1 MTTEN
6 EKNNPKVPGKR
17 TRTEEPRF
25 RVRKPDYTLADLLAQ
40 MPKSEASEQ
49 TEAAE
54 KRVAQ
59 PVREYPE
66 EAYCF
71 ELEDPG
77 YTLEDLLAQMPKSE
91 ASEPKTDACAGQP
104 VRQYPEE
111 AYDFEFEDPGYTL
124 EDLLAQVTED
134 NRHEVVDFGPPVG
147 KEVW

>member
-1 MTTEN
+1 MVGAMTRKK
-6 EKNNPKVPGKR
+6 KNSVE
-17 TRTEEPRF
+17 TA
-25 RVRKPDYTLADLLAQ
+25 VLAESA
-40 MPKSEASEQ
+40 
-49 TEAAE
+49 T
-54 KRVAQ
+54 Q

-77 YTLEDLLAQMPKSE
+77 YTLEDLLAQLPKSE
-91 ASEPKTDACAGQP
+91 TPESNADAETAVAKGYATQP
-104 VRQYPEE
+104 VREYPEE

>member
-1 MTTEN
+1 MTRKK
-6 EKNNPKVPGKR
+6 KNSVE
-17 TRTEEPRF
+17 TA
-25 RVRKPDYTLADLLAQ
+25 VLADSA
-40 MPKSEASEQ
+40 
-49 TEAAE
+49 T
-54 KRVAQ
+54 Q

-71 ELEDPG
+71 TAEELKQSPDSEQVKAPSPAKRTRTEEPRIRVRKPD
-77 YTLEDLLAQMPKSE
+77 YTLEDLLAQLPKSE
-91 ASEPKTDACAGQP
+91 TPESNADAETAAAKGYATQP
-104 VRQYPEE
+104 VREYPEE

>member
-1 MTTEN
+1 MTPKK
-6 EKNNPKVPGKR
+6 KNSVE
-17 TRTEEPRF
+17 TA
-25 RVRKPDYTLADLLAQ
+25 VLADSA
-40 MPKSEASEQ
+40 
-49 TEAAE
+49 T
-54 KRVAQ
+54 Q

-77 YTLEDLLAQMPKSE
+77 YKLEDLLAQLPKSE
-91 ASEPKTDACAGQP
+91 TPELNAAAKGYATQP
-104 VRQYPEE
+104 VREYPEE